1 MPVVSEKDTTNHLI
15 GIITDKDI
23 FKVLMKNQNLVQS
36 VLSDDFMAQHM
47 QTVQEQFAE
56 YWFGSILVHKK

>member
-1 MPVVSEKDTTNHLI
+1 
-15 GIITDKDI
+15 
-23 FKVLMKNQNLVQS
+23 MKNQNLVQS

>member
-1 MPVVSEKDTTNHLI
+1 MSDKDTTNHLI

-23 FKVLMKNQNLVQS
+23 FKVLMKNQNLVQG

-47 QTVQEQFAE
+47 QTVQERFAE
-56 YWFGSILVHKK
+56 YWFGNILVHKK